1 MPRSPLAPLP
11 SLQKLALALRFS
23 IIECMA
29 KKRGG
34 GRRKKVQLRKET
46 IYTLFA
52 LGFVVVGILQ
62 LLSFSKQGDV
72 LITVQQILEQNFSTM
87 QYLFPFVF
95 IFVGF
100 LFFRFKFFLSR
111 PHVTIG
117 YILAFFSLVG
127 LLKTGAVGRHMFQIL
142 SDILGNVGSDLV
154 YIAGVFVGLVV
165 FFDTSIDEL
174 LQGLFAVLNAV
185 PKFIPSGAVS
195 LFKSKKPVKGKE
207 LTIKQLALDDAP
219 GPKINGKDKAIF
231 PSSKMEEKDVVVKK
245 KDQSELIS
253 DKLVTNVLE
262 NGMWEN
268 PPLSLL
274 SDSAGAKAERGDVKR
289 IAQVIEKTLE
299 SFGIAARVA
308 EVNLGPSVTQYALE
322 IALGTKVS
330 KITSLAND
338 LALATEAPSGQIRI
352 EAPIPGR
359 SLVGIEIPNRSLEV
373 VPLRTMLSS
382 QAMHKA
388 KSKLSVAMGLD
399 VSGSP
404 VVADIAKMPHVLIA
418 GTTGSGKSYL
428 LNAFICSFLFR
439 ASPQEVKLIL
449 VDPKRVEFT
458 QYNGI
463 PHLLTPV
470 IVEPEKILSAL
481 KWAMGEMER
490 RYKIFAERGVRNIDS
505 YNELSGFQAL
515 PYVVIVVDEL
525 ADLMMLAP
533 VEVEDAIA
541 RLAQMA
547 RATGIHLVIATQRPS
562 VNVITGLIK
571 ANIPTR
577 IALNVSSQIDSRVIL
592 DGPGAE
598 KLLGRGDMLYVP
610 PDAAKPSRIQGAYVS
625 EKEVQRLVGYL
636 KEKAP
641 EVNYTEEVT
650 QQQVSIKGKGSGG
663 MASSGGEGLDNLFDD
678 AVRVVCQYD
687 KASASLLQRKL
698 SVGYSRAAKLLD
710 QLEEN
715 GIIGPAEGSKPRDVL
730 SKNADEVLAQVHGE

>member
-1 MPRSPLAPLP
+1 MPRRRSRKV
-11 SLQKLALALRFS
+11 KL
-23 IIECMA
+23 
-29 KKRGG
+29 K
-34 GRRKKVQLRKET
+34 LRKET
-46 IYTLFA
+46 IYSLFA
-52 LGFVVVGILQ
+52 LGFLVIGVLEF
-62 LLSFSKQGDV
+62 LSFSRQGQV
-72 LITVQQILEQNFSTM
+72 LVTLADLLQRNLGQM
-87 QYLFPFVF
+87 QYAFPFVF
-95 IFVGF
+95 IFLGF
-100 LFFRFKFFLSR
+100 LFFRFKMFLSK
-111 PHVTIG
+111 PHVAIG
-117 YILAFFSLVG
+117 YILTFFSLTG
-127 LLKTGAVGRHMFQIL
+127 ILKSGSIGQHEYQIL
-142 SDILGNVGSDLV
+142 TDILGNIGADLI
-154 YIAGVFVGLVV
+154 YLAGIFVGVVV
-165 FFDTSIDEL
+165 FFDTSMDEL
-174 LQGLFAVLNAV
+174 MQGFLAALNTV
-185 PKFIPSGAVS
+185 PKLVPSGAVS
-195 LFKSKKPVKGKE
+195 LFKTKKPRGKDGGFR
-207 LTIKQLALDDAP
+207 QLGLGDTE
-219 GPKINGKDKAIF
+219 PKINNGKQAVF
-231 PSSKMEEKDVVVKK
+231 PSKIEEDKKIEPLVKK
-245 KDQSELIS
+245 KEQELIS

-262 NGMWEN
+262 NGMWEL

-274 SDSAGAKAERGDVKR
+274 SDSSGSKAERGDVKR
-289 IAQVIEKTLE
+289 IAQIIEKTLE

-308 EVNLGPSVTQYALE
+308 EVNLGPAVTQYALE

-359 SLVGIEIPNRSLEV
+359 NLVGIEVPNRSLEV

-382 QAMHKA
+382 QVMQKS
-388 KSKLSVAMGLD
+388 KSKLSVVMGLD
-399 VSGSP
+399 VSGNP

-428 LNAFICSFLFR
+428 MNAFICSLLFR
-439 ASPQEVKLIL
+439 ASPQEVKMIL

-481 KWAMGEMER
+481 KWAMGEMDR
-490 RYKIFAERGVRNIDS
+490 RYKLFAERGVRNIDS

-610 PDAAKPSRIQGAYVS
+610 PDAAKPTRIQGAFVS
-625 EKEVQRLVGYL
+625 EKEVQRLVGFL
-636 KEKAP
+636 KEKSP

-650 QQQVSIKGKGSGG
+650 QQQVTVKGKGLGG
-663 MASSGGEGLDNLFDD
+663 ANSGGESLDSAFDD
-678 AVRVVCQYD
+678 AVRIVCQYD

-698 SVGYSRAAKLLD
+698 SIGYSRAAKILD
-710 QLEEN
+710 QLEEH

-730 SKNADEVLAQVHGE
+730 SKNADEVLAQLHGE